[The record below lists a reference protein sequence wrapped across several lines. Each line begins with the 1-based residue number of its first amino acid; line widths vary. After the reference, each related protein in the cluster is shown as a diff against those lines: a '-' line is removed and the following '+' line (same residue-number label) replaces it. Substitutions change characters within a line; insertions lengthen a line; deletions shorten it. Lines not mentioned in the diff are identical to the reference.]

1 MTRPA
6 YSFKDLYKCIFA
18 YLLHDMD
25 DRTLIQANTQ
35 IPNEASLSMS
45 TFLSCKRTQPYCNIN
60 NMKSSFILRPIRKN
74 KSSDWWNLPWINVCW
89 NPVRKPWKFIQ
100 KRNKNK
106 KQKIELIKNM
116 SSFWKS
122 YYVQQNPESK
132 PWNICT

>member
-1 MTRPA
+1 
-6 YSFKDLYKCIFA
+6 
-18 YLLHDMD
+18 
-25 DRTLIQANTQ
+25 
-35 IPNEASLSMS
+35 
-45 TFLSCKRTQPYCNIN
+45 
-60 NMKSSFILRPIRKN
+60 
-74 KSSDWWNLPWINVCW
+74 
-89 NPVRKPWKFIQ
+89 VRKPWKFIQ